1 MKITIEIPDITTA
14 AIALNNACITYSDLI
29 FSINLGLSVPS
40 KFNGLKEVDENV
52 LKKRLECVKNIYD
65 QITEIE
71 KEMIK

>member
-14 AIALNNACITYSDLI
+14 AIALNNALIAYSDLI

-52 LKKRLECVKNIYD
+52 LKKRLGCVKNIYD